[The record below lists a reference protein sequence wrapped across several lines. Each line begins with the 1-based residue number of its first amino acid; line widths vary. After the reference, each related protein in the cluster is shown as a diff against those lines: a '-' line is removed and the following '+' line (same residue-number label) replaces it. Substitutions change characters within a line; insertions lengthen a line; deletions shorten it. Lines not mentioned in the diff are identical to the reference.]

1 MKQSV
6 GSLTFRPLQGKDDY
20 LPMLAVAQGSN
31 RADGFEGTSTL
42 EDIER
47 VCTTGDNYDPTHDIL
62 LTLAPGRD
70 GEPSVIGYSRVSW
83 YLGMDNTR
91 LYWQVSFLLP
101 EWRGRGAWP
110 AMVERNERRLR
121 EIAAGHPPTTRRLF
135 QAWANNKQCD
145 WIEVLESQGYQAVR
159 YFFNVLH
166 GLEEIPDRPLPAGLE
181 VRPVRA
187 EHLRSIWEVQRE
199 ETRDLFETVTEDWT
213 EAKYPAWRDNPAHTP
228 DLWQV
233 AWDGDQVA
241 GMVLARIDAAENE
254 ELGRKRGYTE
264 HIFVRQPW
272 RNRGLASALIA
283 SGLRVL
289 KANGMGE
296 AELGVDSENKSG
308 ALGLYQ
314 KLGYQTFSTDTWFR
328 KSME

>member
-1 MKQSV
+1 MKQTDSSV
-6 GSLTFRPLQGKDDY
+6 TFRPLHGKDDY
-20 LPMLAVAQGSN
+20 LLMLAVAQGSN

-47 VCTTGDNYDPTHDIL
+47 VCTPAENYDPAHDVL
-62 LTLAPGRD
+62 LTLAAGKG

-83 YLGMDNTR
+83 YSGLENTR

-101 EWRGRGAWP
+101 EWRGQGVWP
-110 AMVERNERRLR
+110 QMVQENERRLR
-121 EIAAGHPPTTRRLF
+121 AIAAGHPSNTRCLF
-135 QAWANNKQCD
+135 QAWANDKQRD
-145 WIEVLESQGYQAVR
+145 WTEVLESQGYRAVR
-159 YFFNVLH
+159 YFFNMLH
-166 GLEEIPDRPLPAGLE
+166 RLEDIPDRPLPSGLE
-181 VRPVRA
+181 VRPVRT
-187 EHLRSIWEVQRE
+187 EHFRSIWQVQKE
-199 ETRDLFETVTEDWT
+199 ETRDLFETVAEDWT
-213 EAKYPAWRDNPAHTP
+213 EDKYPAWRDNPAHTP
-228 DLWQV
+228 ELWQV

-241 GMVLARIDAAENE
+241 GMVLARIDGAENE

-264 HIFVRQPW
+264 HIFVRRPW

-283 SGLRVL
+283 ASLRVL
-289 KANGMGE
+289 RANGMDE

-328 KSME
+328 KPME